1 LTQQIISAA
10 LEVHSALG
18 PGLLEKLYE
27 EALAYEF
34 ELRQIGYERQ
44 KEIVLTYKNREIG
57 THRLDL
63 VVEKRVIVEL
73 KAVNELHPIFDAQIL
88 SYLHAA
94 KLPVGLILNFN
105 IKRFKEGIKRFVIYS
120 LCVLCGKLKV

>member
-1 LTQQIISAA
+1 MLKEQYPESELIQKIISAA

-27 EALAYEF
+27 EALVYEF

-44 KEIVLTYKNREIG
+44 KEIVLTYKNKEIC

-63 VVEKRVIVEL
+63 IVGKRVIVEL
-73 KAVNELHPIFDAQIL
+73 KAVNELHPVFEAQIL
-88 SYLHAA
+88 SYLHAVD
-94 KLPVGLILNFN
+94 LHVGLILNFN
-105 IKRFKEGIKRFVIYS
+105 MKKLKEGIKRFVI
-120 LCVLCGKLKV
+120 